1 MDPRY
6 FARANRQQSWL
17 LKTAVIVFAGFCNFI
32 LPLVVL
38 ADAPLEQLEINIGEL
53 TAILDDQE
61 YRKAHTKD
69 ELKQKLIATA
79 ENRFNWEE
87 IAKRSLGLY
96 WKERTVEEQKE
107 FILLLKDLLI
117 SSYLDKIIDNYSG
130 EKILFDKEVIKGNR
144 AFIEFRIINKAE
156 TSISLGARM
165 KKDKTQW
172 MIYDLIIEGV
182 SSVKNY
188 RVQFYD
194 IIRQSSYSELK
205 IKLREKVKALKEE
218 GAKEEEK
225 K

>member
-1 MDPRY
+1 MNARY
-6 FARANRQQSWL
+6 STQRDRQSWL
-17 LKTAVIVFAGFCNFI
+17 IKTAVIALAGVCSFI

-38 ADAPLEQLEINIGEL
+38 ADVPLVQLEKDIGEL
-53 TAILDDQE
+53 TTILDDQE
-61 YRKAHTKD
+61 YRKTHTKD
-69 ELKQKLIATA
+69 ELKQKLIETA

-96 WKERTVEEQKE
+96 WKDRSEEEQKE
-107 FILLLKDLLI
+107 FTLLLKDLLI

-130 EKILFDKEVIKGNR
+130 EKILFDKEVLKGNR
-144 AFIEFRIINKAE
+144 AYIEFRIINKAE

-165 KKDKTQW
+165 IQEKDQW

-194 IIRQSSYSELK
+194 IIRQASYEELK
-205 IKLREKVKALKEE
+205 KKLQEKVKALKEE
-218 GAKEEEK
+218 K
-225 K
+225 